1 MVKNSLTYH
10 FYVKIICY
18 KWVSRTYVDVET
30 GHVTVSVSRKEI
42 KSDITLMSLTEVS
55 SNLPH
60 IAIPAQF
67 TSINMGPTSSSTSWR
82 AFSMSS

>member
-1 MVKNSLTYH
+1 M
-10 FYVKIICY
+10 CY
-18 KWVSRTYVDVET
+18 KWVRQTYVDVQT
-30 GHVTVSVSRKEI
+30 GHLTVSVSQKEI

-67 TSINMGPTSSSTSWR
+67 TSINIGPNSSSTS
-82 AFSMSS
+82 